1 MSAAQAKVSQTA
13 KIIHPEDGKPWWK
26 FAHVWLIIAGPVIVV
41 IAGFV
46 TAYIALSRPDPVIDP
61 DYYRHGM
68 EINQR
73 LSESEKAWPQQS
85 PAAIMRPRQPRIIR
99 WIAERS
105 GACFAKVAFAAFFV
119 ADIKIRACCACTV

>member
-46 TAYIALSRPDPVIDP
+46 TAYIALSKPDPVIDP
-61 DYYRHGM
+61 DYYRHGL

-73 LSESEKAWPQQS
+73 MSDSQKSLA
-85 PAAIMRPRQPRIIR
+85 PAVTGRNH
-99 WIAERS
+99 
-105 GACFAKVAFAAFFV
+105 AATP
-119 ADIKIRACCACTV
+119 AQDHPTDR

>member
-1 MSAAQAKVSQTA
+1 MCAWVARILERGFIMSAAQAKVSQTA

-73 LSESEKAWPQQS
+73 LSESEKSLA
-85 PAAIMRPRQPRIIR
+85 PAVTGRNHAATP
-99 WIAERS
+99 
-105 GACFAKVAFAAFFV
+105 AK
-119 ADIKIRACCACTV
+119 DHPLDR